1 MKILS
6 RIFFAAVF
14 LIPTGV
20 YSQMVIDKVVATVGG
35 NIILQS
41 EIEAQYNQ
49 YLGMGYKPGQTTRC
63 AILED
68 VMYQKLLLVQAAHD
82 SLKVTDSQVEQEIER
97 KLAVYLRQFGS
108 IENFEKFYGKSVE
121 AFKVDMHDKQRDF
134 LLSQQMQNKIT
145 GEMTVSPQEVHA
157 YFNSIPAD
165 SVPLINSEIE
175 IGQIVKKS
183 VQNPELKKY
192 AKDKLEGIRK
202 KVLSGELDFCSAAG
216 AYSDDPGS
224 KNNCGLYK
232 GIQRGQFVPE
242 FEAVAFKLKPG
253 EYSEVFESDYG
264 FHFVQLV
271 ERRGD
276 EIDVKHIL
284 VAVPSAPA
292 DLLVAKARLDSVRNK
307 IVNDTLKFCDA
318 AARFSDDKDTR
329 NACGLIVNPQS
340 GTTLFEMSLL
350 GQVDPQIL
358 FTLNQ
363 MKPGDVSEPVIMQTK
378 DNKQAYRIILL
389 KKRTQPHQENIKDDF
404 PRIHEAALAQKQQK
418 MIRDWVNR
426 KLVTTY
432 VSISPDYI
440 NCAFD
445 NDWKQAANKKIR

>member
-404 PRIHEAALAQKQQK
+404 PRIQEAALAQKQQK